1 MSFMDMLPY
10 CVVILLVILGS
21 IWYRLR
27 KLKHGVET
35 SYKYTQLGHCRA
47 MMVMLLNRYLHDD
60 GEITD
65 EHLETCVSTVKHYFP
80 NVDIK
85 YESIAG
91 SFQYKIN
98 IGKYFVIIDG
108 YVKPPE
114 ANKPYFIK

>member
-1 MSFMDMLPY
+1 MSFMDILPY
-10 CVVILLVILGS
+10 CIIILLAVLVS

-27 KLKHGVET
+27 KLKQGVET

-60 GEITD
+60 GEITN
-65 EHLETCVSTVKHYFP
+65 EHLESCVSTVKHYFP
-80 NVDIK
+80 DVDIK

-91 SFQYKIN
+91 SFQYKIS
-98 IGKYFVIIDG
+98 IGKYFVTIDG
-108 YVKPPE
+108 YTYPPE